1 MQKNSRANGNRRNG
15 AAASNRRSG
24 NNSTAS
30 AARRFSP
37 LRGCLQ
43 NLRQLPTVEEWD
55 RLLMEEATRRYPT
68 KTESAAALG
77 LTREGYRRKL
87 VRMGLD

>member
-1 MQKNSRANGNRRNG
+1 MAGRTNSAV
-15 AAASNRRSG
+15 
-24 NNSTAS
+24 
-30 AARRFSP
+30 RRFGQ

-43 NLRQLPTVEEWD
+43 ELRQLPTVGEWD
-55 RLLMEEATRRYPT
+55 RLLMEEATRRFYT

-87 VRMGLD
+87 LRMGIE